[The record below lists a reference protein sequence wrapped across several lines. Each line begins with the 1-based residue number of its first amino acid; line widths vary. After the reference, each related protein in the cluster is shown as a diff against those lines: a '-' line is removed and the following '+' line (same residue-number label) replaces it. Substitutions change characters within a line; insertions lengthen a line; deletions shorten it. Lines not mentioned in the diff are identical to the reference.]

1 MRWLWNFPSSARSH
15 IAGHWNRSDN
25 VLLIL
30 LCFFFF
36 TQGWEY
42 WHPAHIGRKVFQCN
56 RTRAICVILSA
67 TTPSSCTVKFRFQHR
82 IPSHCVAFCY
92 GWCRFTVVNSLGM
105 SQCGVRNTKLVVNV
119 RLSSVIC
126 WKWNWIKTQNADN
139 FEDIREQFRSAALW
153 IDIISETHTSDRV
166 SVFCWRCW
174 LTNPLHLS
182 VIDAYDGWREKKRI
196 KTTRADWKTFTL
208 STHNSF
214 MYKKVRYTL
223 ALA

>member
-1 MRWLWNFPSSARSH
+1 ML
-15 IAGHWNRSDN
+15 
-25 VLLIL
+25 
-30 LCFFFF
+30 FFF

-139 FEDIREQFRSAALW
+139 FEVRRHSRAVSERSIVNWHNFWNTHIWQGFRFLLTLLVDKSSSSVRHRRIWWVTGKEEDKNNKSWLKNVHSQHTQQFC
-153 IDIISETHTSDRV
+153 I
-166 SVFCWRCW
+166 
-174 LTNPLHLS
+174 
-182 VIDAYDGWREKKRI
+182 KRF
-196 KTTRADWKTFTL
+196 DTL
-208 STHNSF
+208 
-214 MYKKVRYTL
+214 
-223 ALA
+223 